1 MDLPINPGDAVSDE
15 TQQDAETPPSD
26 DRHGVTYVI
35 LAAVL
40 VALGAFFVRRA
51 L

>member
-1 MDLPINPGDAVSDE
+1 MSDE
-15 TQQDAETPPSD
+15 TKNDAETPPAD

-35 LAAVL
+35 LGAVL

>member
-1 MDLPINPGDAVSDE
+1 MSNE
-15 TQQDAETPPSD
+15 TQHDAETPPAD
-26 DRHGVTYVI
+26 DRHGVTFVI